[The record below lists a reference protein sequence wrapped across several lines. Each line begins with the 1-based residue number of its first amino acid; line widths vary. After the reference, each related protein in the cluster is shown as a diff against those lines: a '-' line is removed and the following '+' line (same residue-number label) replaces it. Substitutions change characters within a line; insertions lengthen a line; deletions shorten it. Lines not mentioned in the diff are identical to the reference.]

1 MLAITAAESSLELPD
16 WYAKAYFFCMYRNLR
31 LSTFLYAGLNV
42 PVKIRIII
50 CEITADAAF
59 PPAATA
65 APASILGYTVPTAYP
80 MRLLREVREIF
91 GAAKTDYSL

>member
-91 GAAKTDYSL
+91 VAPKTDYL